1 MNERRYSEEETAE
14 IFRRAAEAQQEGTL
28 VPLASRE
35 GLTLGALQEIGRE
48 VGVPPDLIARAA
60 KTLERGGRSFTR
72 RFAGLPFGVGCTVEL
87 DRKLTDS
94 EWQRLVVD
102 LRETFDAR
110 GTLREDGAFRQ
121 WSNGN
126 LQALLEPI
134 GDAERLR
141 LRTTNGTAR
150 GLMTAGLAMLGFAA
164 VSLLTLAGDASAGA
178 VWAGAAPL
186 AALGMGAFGLGAL
199 RLPAWARLRRRQMEE
214 VAARVAGSLEGRGN
228 SDRISGDV

>member
-1 MNERRYSEEETAE
+1 MTERRYSEEETAE

-28 VPLASRE
+28 VPLASRD

-48 VGVPPDLIARAA
+48 VGLPSDLIAHAA
-60 KTLERGGRSFTR
+60 KALDRGGRSFTR
-72 RFAGLPFGVGCTVEL
+72 RFAGLPLGVGRTVEL
-87 DRKLTDS
+87 DRRLTDS

-134 GDAERLR
+134 GEAERLR
-141 LRTTNGTAR
+141 LRTTNGAAR
-150 GLMTAGLAMLGFAA
+150 AWMTAGLAMLGVAL
-164 VSLLTLAGDASAGA
+164 VSLLALGGDASAGA
-178 VWAGAAPL
+178 AWAGAAPL
-186 AALGMGAFGLGAL
+186 AGLGVGAFGLGAL
-199 RLPAWARLRRRQMEE
+199 
-214 VAARVAGSLEGRGN
+214 
-228 SDRISGDV
+228 

>member
-35 GLTLGALQEIGRE
+35 GMTLGALQEIGRE
-48 VGVPPDLIARAA
+48 VGLPPELIAHAARA
-60 KTLERGGRSFTR
+60 LERGGRSFTR
-72 RFAGLPFGVGCTVEL
+72 RFAGLPIGVGRTVEL

-110 GTLREDGAFRQ
+110 GALRQDGAFRQ

-141 LRTTNGTAR
+141 LRTTNGAAR
-150 GLMTAGLAMLGFAA
+150 GWMTAGLAMIGA
-164 VSLLTLAGDASAGA
+164 SLVPLLMLAGDASAGA
-178 VWAGAAPL
+178 AWAGAAPL
-186 AALGMGAFGLGAL
+186 AGLGVGAFGFGAL
-199 RLPAWARLRRRQMEE
+199 RLPAWSRLRRRQMEE
-214 VAARVAGSLEGRGN
+214 IAARVAASIEGPGDSN
-228 SDRISGDV
+228 RISKG